1 MGEEHAAAVMEWVPD
16 GPLASKADV
25 QGLRHDMEQ
34 QFAHSREITD
44 VRFAA
49 LREALDQRFETM
61 ATATSVSDL
70 RAELHNTIRLHTI
83 VLVGALGTMISIARI
98 F

>member
-16 GPLASKADV
+16 GPLASKADI

-34 QFAHSREITD
+34 QFAHVREVMD
-44 VRFAA
+44 LRFAA
-49 LREALDQRFETM
+49 SRE
-61 ATATSVSDL
+61 ATATLVSDL
-70 RAELHNTIRLHTI
+70 RAEMHSTIRLHTI